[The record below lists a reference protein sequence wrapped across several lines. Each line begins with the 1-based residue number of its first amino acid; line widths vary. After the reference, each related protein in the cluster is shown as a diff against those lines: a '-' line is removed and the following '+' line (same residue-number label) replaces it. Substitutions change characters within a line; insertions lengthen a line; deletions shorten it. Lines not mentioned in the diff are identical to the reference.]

1 VPKVVTGLVGRC
13 SRCQSGV
20 TAAAA
25 AYTPRGAL
33 RHRSCLKR
41 SRSAGT
47 RAKPR
52 GGKPPS
58 DDRRPREPAE
68 VAAFVKPLA
77 DAIRRRWVTCSVAVL
92 RAGVGEAKG
101 G

>member
-1 VPKVVTGLVGRC
+1 MTLVGKC
-13 SRCQSGV
+13 SRCRAGV

-41 SRSAGT
+41 SRSAGQ
-47 RAKPR
+47 RAKSR
-52 GGKPPS
+52 GGKATAYEP
-58 DDRRPREPAE
+58 RPREPAE
-68 VAAFVKPLA
+68 LAAFVKPHA

-92 RAGVGEAKG
+92 RAGVQRTKEAP
-101 G
+101 